1 MQRRNTSQSHP
12 QNSLNSRLPVVT
24 HLVQEPELELVPHEE
39 KAVVGLV
46 EEITVGSHAFDFSE
60 VEGPGYLTEGSLQP
74 GRMCRLRKGGPR

>member
-1 MQRRNTSQSHP
+1 M
-12 QNSLNSRLPVVT
+12 
-24 HLVQEPELELVPHEE
+24 PHEE